1 MVCRIR
7 IAFCGCILA
16 AGIIFAAPLCAQEVL
31 PAAAPPVGTVPP
43 VASGTTDIDKILQ
56 DEQLR
61 IGLQEAFQ
69 RKSKLRAPDVDLSA
83 LHTVLFSLWQ
93 HELLQEAKMK
103 FVTRAPDASEL
114 QQGETGAPPVKG
126 VREIGVGGI
135 AWRNVKE
142 WTVWLNGQRIT
153 PDAIPKEVMDI
164 RVKKDYVELKWF
176 DSYTNLIFPVRLRPH
191 QRFNLDSRIFLPGE
205 SNQ

>member
-1 MVCRIR
+1 MAAV
-7 IAFCGCILA
+7 LA
-16 AGIIFAAPLCAQEVL
+16 FAAPVRAQDTQAGAAS
-31 PAAAPPVGTVPP
+31 PADVTPPAPQE
-43 VASGTTDIDKILQ
+43 TTDIDKILQ

-69 RKSKLRAPDVDLSA
+69 RKSRLRAPDVDLSA
-83 LHTVLFSLWQ
+83 LHTLFFTLWQ

-114 QQGETGAPPVKG
+114 EQDTTGAPPVKG
-126 VREIGVGGI
+126 VREIGIGGI
-135 AWRNVKE
+135 AWRGVEE
-142 WTVWLNGQRIT
+142 WTIWLNGQRIT